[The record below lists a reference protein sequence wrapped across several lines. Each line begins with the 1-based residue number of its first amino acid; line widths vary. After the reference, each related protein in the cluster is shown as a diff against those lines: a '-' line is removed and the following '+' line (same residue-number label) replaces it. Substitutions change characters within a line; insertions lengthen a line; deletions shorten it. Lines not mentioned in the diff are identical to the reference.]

1 MDTEPPTISA
11 EQAERYR
18 TEEHDVLARLQ
29 RSIRYYSTRI
39 KLSRAGHYTVGS
51 ITLVCSVL
59 APMAVITTVG
69 KPSDLLLFGIS
80 NETIAQ
86 LAVVLTLLLGLTE
99 GVRRLFRFSERWMT
113 CFTTRAKL
121 NELMQVYKLSQIP
134 VAVGTEKW
142 IKNLIELRK
151 NVRVAEIE
159 EEGGFFD
166 RLKQPSKVD

>member
-1 MDTEPPTISA
+1 VDTEPPTISA

-18 TEEHDVLARLQ
+18 TEEQDVLERLQ
-29 RSIRYYSTRI
+29 RSIRYYSNRI
-39 KLSRAGHYTVGS
+39 KFARAGHYTVGL

-59 APMAVITTVG
+59 APMAVITTAR
-69 KPSDLLLFGIS
+69 KPSDLSLFGIS

-113 CFTTRAKL
+113 CSTTRAKL
-121 NELMQVYKLSQIP
+121 NELMKEYKLSQIP
-134 VAVGTEKW
+134 VAVGSETW
-142 IKNLIELRK
+142 IKNLGELHK
-151 NVRVAEIE
+151 NIRVAEME

-166 RLKQPSKVD
+166 RLKEPSPPR